1 MPVIIDED
9 FLSQVPI
16 DWDLV
21 TFLGEEYQSS
31 RKHKTPFNFNK
42 VVDHYLAS
50 LNHIVANTKDVT
62 ILSKAKLLL
71 TKYSRG
77 GRISDKAR
85 SRCWDKNRLTGR
97 RQKRVS
103 KPQVVIHQNNGTIGT
118 VVRGNVGTLNS
129 FPQPHAGFK
138 PIGSTL
144 GSKEVEIEGEQ
155 NNEDDSIASESVTLT
170 PEFETNQSMDSKFPL
185 VGGVFLEDIARDYA
199 KEFSDI
205 DQLNLPSLSIIDA
218 HDKDFRDLF
227 DDDQWKQ
234 IVDESPPIPQLP
246 CSLADH
252 ITSYTKCATTDD
264 CIETAYSTESG
275 WDKSTPEY
283 SDKRWIDN
291 VMEHTLFLLTQT
303 SNLLD
308 YRGLKEGVWDSL
320 YAHVM
325 DACILR
331 LAHLGLFMQRKEII
345 LAAHTSDPDPFI
357 SPYVRYDGIVQ
368 TRWQYHSR
376 HLEYAVVEVSS
387 SSDSKTSNEGK
398 RDKDLTKLLAGCRAI
413 LNNLKKIVNY
423 DPETVKK
430 LVVVGVLHEG
440 RFTQVLYMSCVGH
453 NMFYL
458 RSGELR
464 PFPENIESIHK
475 ACDLLTI
482 IWKVKAVIRDC
493 HSTVTEYLDQ
503 KKKSQAI
510 DRRAVDFL

>member
-1 MPVIIDED
+1 M
-9 FLSQVPI
+9 
-16 DWDLV
+16 
-21 TFLGEEYQSS
+21 
-31 RKHKTPFNFNK
+31 
-42 VVDHYLAS
+42 
-50 LNHIVANTKDVT
+50 
-62 ILSKAKLLL
+62 
-71 TKYSRG
+71 
-77 GRISDKAR
+77 
-85 SRCWDKNRLTGR
+85 
-97 RQKRVS
+97 
-103 KPQVVIHQNNGTIGT
+103 IHQNNRTIGT
-118 VVRGNVGTLNS
+118 VVRGNVGAVVRGNVGTLNS
-129 FPQPHAGFK
+129 FPQPPTGFK
-138 PIGSTL
+138 PVESSL
-144 GSKEVEIEGEQ
+144 AGSKEVEIEGEQ
-155 NNEDDSIASESVTLT
+155 NNEDDSITSESVTLT
-170 PEFETNQSMDSKFPL
+170 PEFETNQSLDSKFPL
-185 VGGVFLEDIARDYA
+185 GGGVFLEDIARDYA

-218 HDKDFRDLF
+218 HDKAFRDLF
-227 DDDQWKQ
+227 DDDEWKQ

-252 ITSYTKCATTDD
+252 ITSYTKCATTND

-283 SDKRWIDN
+283 SDKRWVDN

-345 LAAHTSDPDPFI
+345 LAAHTSDPNPFI

-368 TRWQYHSR
+368 TRWQYHSH

-413 LNNLKKIVNY
+413 LNNLKKIVDH
-423 DPETVKK
+423 DPETLKK

-464 PFPENIESIHK
+464 PFPENVESIHK

-493 HSTVTEYLDQ
+493 HSTVTKYLDQ